1 MHAPLFLCKAVIGIC
16 LNRIKLCPGAKPQP
30 RSCQRRRRRRRT
42 GAANLKLEAAPKI
55 EGDRKIQRTRFKLI
69 SLLYWWWRDTECGC
83 NAGNREECSIL
94 REREGT
100 PYKRKSWVLNWGFEK
115 RGQRLT
121 TVFLIAPVE
130 AVGQSVTL
138 PPTRD
143 TLPISTHKVPRNVA
157 LCGEVIA
164 WQQLALWL
172 MDGWEDVRRREK

>member
-16 LNRIKLCPGAKPQP
+16 LNRIKLCSGAKPQP
-30 RSCQRRRRRRRT
+30 RSCQWRRRRE
-42 GAANLKLEAAPKI
+42 AANLRLEAALKI

-69 SLLYWWWRDTECGC
+69 SLLYWWWRDTECSC
-83 NAGNREECSIL
+83 NAGNQEECSVL
-94 REREGT
+94 REHEGT
-100 PYKRKSWVLNWGFEK
+100 SYKRKSRVLNWGFEK

-121 TVFLIAPVE
+121 AVLLIAPVE

-172 MDGWEDVRRREK
+172 MDGREEEEKK